1 MCEHILEENLMK
13 SVTVLLLCVFSAG
26 MILAQPSVVSTV
38 PADGATSVSAS
49 TTLVSITFDQAVD
62 TTQFAV
68 QGKGNANCILA
79 NFDSLTAV
87 SFSADHKT
95 VNLAVKLSANKP
107 YFAAIY
113 SVKSASQV
121 PMTAPYGFNFT
132 TAASFP
138 TTTVSGTVL
147 SGSSGVGT
155 AGAFVALSTVPITAG
170 DPIFVAGTIADI
182 AGNFTV
188 EYVPNGTLYPLAAKD
203 VNGDGS
209 IDPST
214 GDVVGTGNEI
224 VVSGSNLNGVTITF
238 LSTLP
243 YRFKDALD
251 TLNLYLASLP
261 SPRTLRVVQGSSI
274 DSTGRGSYWEFDYT
288 GTNLQ
293 SSFQFRVQTFGAQIR
308 PMDSLQYQWVVQS
321 DPIVSFPATAVVD
334 SFLARAERSGGYDYR
349 PKPMSWNGFDVRLNM
364 GNLTWQGYMDMISD
378 TSKSYLGV
386 TYWYGVQGEQQITYG
401 QRRFVGDYT
410 TGNILGTTAVSPTE
424 NGAAPSHYALSQNYP
439 NPFNPA
445 TTIEFSLPT
454 ASSVQLRVYNML
466 GQEVATLVNGNLAAG
481 AHRVSFDGS
490 HLSSGVY
497 LYRLSAGSYLNTM
510 KMVLLK

>member
-1 MCEHILEENLMK
+1 
-13 SVTVLLLCVFSAG
+13 
-26 MILAQPSVVSTV
+26 
-38 PADGATSVSAS
+38 
-49 TTLVSITFDQAVD
+49 
-62 TTQFAV
+62 
-68 QGKGNANCILA
+68 
-79 NFDSLTAV
+79 
-87 SFSADHKT
+87 
-95 VNLAVKLSANKP
+95 
-107 YFAAIY
+107 
-113 SVKSASQV
+113 
-121 PMTAPYGFNFT
+121 
-132 TAASFP
+132 
-138 TTTVSGTVL
+138 
-147 SGSSGVGT
+147 
-155 AGAFVALSTVPITAG
+155 
-170 DPIFVAGTIADI
+170 
-182 AGNFTV
+182 
-188 EYVPNGTLYPLAAKD
+188 
-203 VNGDGS
+203 
-209 IDPST
+209 
-214 GDVVGTGNEI
+214 
-224 VVSGSNLNGVTITF
+224 
-238 LSTLP
+238 
-243 YRFKDALD
+243 
-251 TLNLYLASLP
+251 
-261 SPRTLRVVQGSSI
+261 
-274 DSTGRGSYWEFDYT
+274 
-288 GTNLQ
+288 
-293 SSFQFRVQTFGAQIR
+293 
-308 PMDSLQYQWVVQS
+308 
-321 DPIVSFPATAVVD
+321 VD